1 MLDASERLGDSL
13 GRPLSDTDTIGFPE
27 GEELGAFDN
36 EDAQDGSADER
47 LGWTDGVVLGAAK

>member
-1 MLDASERLGDSL
+1 ML